1 MEEPFLFITEVSAVD
16 KVLWSVIRVLCV
28 FSFAAS
34 LCSAVEQFLDWKLAR
49 ATRKGSSIITRLL
62 FLINVSLCVAA
73 LPNVAG
79 SNVEPPNYDQS
90 LQPSWGAWGNQ
101 FTCNVQG
108 ITGYTSFTMMFPLDV
123 ALSLSYFLMI
133 RCEWNEERLRR
144 LEYVVWPLTLLLG
157 IGLGG
162 LALYLRGYNPVGGS
176 CSISYR
182 EVCIDL
188 KSDGNCYE
196 TKVVRGGD
204 ASVPNGDSWMNGM
217 AISSLAIMVVHLVV
231 TLFVMVQ
238 VSRYARNNP
247 SHVSKRIVRKALL
260 YASVIVVV
268 QVPQVVLVVALV
280 ANPDSWMVFFFTRLR
295 RLVFPLVSVCNL
307 LVFCWGRKEM
317 RSPMGKALKKL
328 FDWCA
333 AFRKASEEEEV
344 VVRFV
349 VGPDLFASSSKHS
362 ASADKKVDESQS
374 ATGEET
380 ESGTL
385 QDCG

>member
-1 MEEPFLFITEVSAVD
+1 MEEPFLFPTEVSAVD

-176 CSISYR
+176 CSVSYR

-280 ANPDSWMVFFFTRLR
+280 TNPDSWMVFFFTRLR

-362 ASADKKVDESQS
+362 ASAD
-374 ATGEET
+374 
-380 ESGTL
+380 
-385 QDCG
+385 